1 MNTNETLRY
10 INEMYNYHIEFE
22 NEFNGYLSKF
32 YEKANELK
40 EFSNGKYQIERN
52 INLNKVSVKGYILES
67 NFVKQLNMHDF
78 SFAELKQALINNQS
92 YDNYDIMFSIQLYE
106 ILEELERIENNEI
119 DNLLHYIQIIT
130 EMPFEDKLNDKSI
143 LQELYNSLLN
153 KINNYKISNV
163 INEEQYN
170 KTINCLN
177 ILFNYY
183 INGSRKIME
192 EN

>member
-106 ILEELERIENNEI
+106 IL
-119 DNLLHYIQIIT
+119 
-130 EMPFEDKLNDKSI
+130 
-143 LQELYNSLLN
+143 
-153 KINNYKISNV
+153 
-163 INEEQYN
+163 
-170 KTINCLN
+170 
-177 ILFNYY
+177 
-183 INGSRKIME
+183 
-192 EN
+192 